1 MGFRGAGLRFRVPGR
16 VPDAPG
22 APENFGKAQQT
33 ASAFG
38 GHCRERFVGFLILLK
53 LLHEKDH
60 VCVCVS
66 VCVCVCVCVGV
77 CSCLCACLHVTRCAD

>member
-53 LLHEKDH
+53 LLHEKDR
-60 VCVCVS
+60 
-66 VCVCVCVCVGV
+66 VCVCVCVRV
-77 CSCLCACLHVTRCAD
+77 CLCVCVWVCVHVCARVCM